1 MQTSFKPVVL
11 VFTIL
16 APEDAAR
23 IATSAELIEAPTDD
37 ARRQAV
43 AEHGHRVDVLLT
55 IGSIGLTRDEIAAMP
70 KLALIS
76 ALGAGFEKIDIEA
89 ARERAIPVTNGAGTN
104 DQSVADHTF
113 ALLLAVV
120 RDIKTLDQQTRAGIW
135 RTELPIKPG
144 ISGKRLGILGL
155 GTIGQHIARRA
166 RAFDMAVGYH
176 NRRERPDAGDAAY
189 FTSPVA
195 LAEWADFLIVAT
207 PGGAGTQH
215 LVDATVLAALGAR
228 GFLVNIARGSVVD
241 TQALGH
247 ALRTGVIGGAGLDV
261 YESEPAPPTALF
273 DCPNLVLTPHVAGWS
288 PEAIE
293 ATVTCFLDNLARLG
307 AGQPLRNLV

>member
-23 IATSAELIEAPTDD
+23 MATSAELIEAPTDD

-43 AEHGHRVDVLLT
+43 AEHGHRIDVLLT

-89 ARERAIPVTNGAGTN
+89 ARERAIPVVNGAGSN

-113 ALLLAVV
+113 A
-120 RDIKTLDQQTRAGIW
+120 
-135 RTELPIKPG
+135 
-144 ISGKRLGILGL
+144 
-155 GTIGQHIARRA
+155 
-166 RAFDMAVGYH
+166 
-176 NRRERPDAGDAAY
+176 
-189 FTSPVA
+189 
-195 LAEWADFLIVAT
+195 
-207 PGGAGTQH
+207 
-215 LVDATVLAALGAR
+215 VLAALGAR

-247 ALRTGVIGGAGLDV
+247 ALRNGVIGGAGLDV